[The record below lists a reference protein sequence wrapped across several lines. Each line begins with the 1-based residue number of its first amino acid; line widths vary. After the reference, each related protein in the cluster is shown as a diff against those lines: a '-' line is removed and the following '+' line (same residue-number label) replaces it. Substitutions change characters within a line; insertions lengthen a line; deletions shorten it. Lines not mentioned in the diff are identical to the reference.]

1 MGSMNLKL
9 VAFLFVFLFSAFSS
23 AAILVDGKL
32 DEPEWQEAQKISNFL
47 TVYPNDKS
55 KPKFKTEVR
64 IFSNKKGIY
73 FGFSNEQPIKTQ
85 TVLKH
90 PRDKWWVD
98 ADRNFIMIDFDGNAN
113 SGYEFSITLG
123 DTLRDAIWTNEN
135 EKSSSWDAI
144 WYGKTY
150 QTKTAWFSEVFI
162 PWEVAPMSNLNE
174 EQRKIKVSFM
184 RKHHQANKFYSFP
197 GSWYEQ
203 SPFLSNF
210 STILVE
216 NPSDIK
222 TSRVDYFPY
231 LSFSNNFVENNR
243 KVNFGGEIFWDINS
257 GSKLDV
263 SFNPDF
269 GQVESDDLIVNFSAI
284 ETFYKDK
291 RPFFTENQTLFEITG
306 WNLYFIN
313 TRRIGAIPDKC
324 SPTNET
330 LKGECNNSLIDSS
343 DIDLALRYTQKSQK
357 NEFGFFSAF
366 EANSLYSSGRDYFA
380 GRYRRNIS
388 ELKGSVGY
396 MLTAVDRPSISRE
409 AYVHTID
416 FDFKPTKPT
425 RVYGWLSQSN
435 IKNGPSDIDGTGA
448 RVVVTRGFS
457 DQLFV
462 LGALNYLD
470 EDFDIN
476 DMGYMEEN
484 NKISLGGY
492 LQYINPVKDQ
502 NSKISQT
509 IFRVNGGHNRSTE
522 GYGSGLG
529 INTELEFFMR
539 DNSYISLKC
548 DCTIKR
554 GKNFTETRKYALAPF
569 IESLANYDLQLAYYA
584 PRTDRIRPYVKFGLA
599 TGGYRT
605 DNTSVDLRNETVNF
619 GLGLILNTSSQIRA
633 SLNFFEFQKENNW
646 EVFQRDNL
654 FGYFDKKMISSGLD
668 IDWFPGNNQEF
679 RLKAFVYAIKANNS
693 RAFEVNP
700 SGYMSSS
707 NINVNDFQLSEIAFQ
722 IRYKYEFSPLSN
734 LYVVY
739 TRGGKSSGELQDS
752 FDGLYANAWNKQTLD
767 KLIVKIRYK
776 F

>member
-1 MGSMNLKL
+1 MNLKL
-9 VAFLFVFLFSAFSS
+9 FPFLIVSIFSNFIS
-23 AAILVDGKL
+23 AEIFIDGKL
-32 DEPEWQEAQKISNFL
+32 EELEWQNAQIISDFV

-55 KPKFKTEVR
+55 QPKFKTEVR
-64 IFSNKKGIY
+64 IFSNEKGMY
-73 FGFSNEQPIKTQ
+73 FGFTNVQPIETH
-85 TVLKH
+85 TLLKH

-98 ADRNFIMIDFDGNAN
+98 ADRNFIIIDFDGNAN
-113 SGYEFSITLG
+113 AGYEFSITLG

-135 EKSSSWDAI
+135 EKSESWDAI
-144 WYGKTY
+144 WYGKTR
-150 QTKTAWFSEVFI
+150 QIRTAWFSEVFI
-162 PWEVAPMSNLNE
+162 PWEVAPMNNIGD

-184 RKHHQANKFYSFP
+184 RKHHKENKYYSFP

-203 SPFLSNF
+203 SPYLSKF
-210 STILVE
+210 SSIKVK
-216 NPSDIK
+216 NPSNIK

-231 LSFSNNFVENNR
+231 LSISNNFVENNR
-243 KVNFGGEIFWDINS
+243 KINFGGEIFWDINS
-257 GSKLDV
+257 GAKLDI

-269 GQVESDDLIVNFSAI
+269 GQVESDDLVVNFSAI

-291 RPFFTENQTLFEITG
+291 RPFFTENQTLFDITG

-313 TRRIGAIPDKC
+313 TRRIGGMPDKC
-324 SPTNET
+324 SPNNET
-330 LKGECNNSLIDSS
+330 LKGQCSNSLIDSS
-343 DIDLALRYTQKSQK
+343 DIDLALRYTQKSRE

-380 GRYRRNIS
+380 GRYRRNIP
-388 ELKGSVGY
+388 EAKGNIGY
-396 MLTAVDRPSISRE
+396 MLTAVDRSSINRE

-416 FDFKPTKPT
+416 FDFKPSSPT

-435 IKNGPSDIDGTGA
+435 IKDDSIDSTGIGA
-448 RVVVTRGFS
+448 RLVATRGFS

-492 LQYINPVKDQ
+492 LQYINPIKDSS
-502 NSKISQT
+502 SKISQT

-522 GYGSGLG
+522 GYGNG
-529 INTELEFFMR
+529 IGIDTELELFMR

-548 DCTIKR
+548 NCTIKR
-554 GKNFTETRKYALAPF
+554 GKNFTETRNFALAPY

-584 PRTDRIRPYVKFGLA
+584 PRTDKIRPYVKFGLA

-605 DNTSVDLRNETVNF
+605 ENSNINLRHETVNF
-619 GLGLILNTSSQIRA
+619 GLGLILTTSSKIRA

-654 FGYFDKKMISSGLD
+654 FGYFDKKMITSGLD
-668 IDWFPGNNQEF
+668 IDWFPGSNQEF
-679 RLKAFVYAIKANNS
+679 RLKAFVYGIKANNA
-693 RAFEVNP
+693 RAFEVNQL
-700 SGYMSSS
+700 GYMSSS
-707 NINVNDFQLSEIAFQ
+707 LENVDDFQLSEIAFQ

-739 TRGGKSSGELQDS
+739 TRGGKSSGTLEDS
-752 FDGLYANAWNKQTLD
+752 FDGLYANAWNNQVLD
-767 KLIVKIRYK
+767 KLILKIRYK

>member
-1 MGSMNLKL
+1 MNLKL
-9 VAFLFVFLFSAFSS
+9 SQFLLVFIFSGFSS

-32 DEPEWQEAQKISNFL
+32 DELEWLDAQKISDFL

-55 KPKFKTEVR
+55 KPKVRTEVR
-64 IFSNKKGIY
+64 IFSNEKGIY

-85 TVLKH
+85 TVLRH

-98 ADRNFIMIDFDGNAN
+98 ADRNFIIIDFDGNAN

-162 PWEVAPMSNLNE
+162 PWEVAPMNISKE
-174 EQRKIKVSFM
+174 KQRKIKISFM
-184 RKHHQANKFYSFP
+184 RKYHKENKFYSFP

-243 KVNFGGEIFWDINS
+243 KINFGGEIFWDINS
-257 GSKLDV
+257 GSKLDL
-263 SFNPDF
+263 SINPDF

-313 TRRIGAIPDKC
+313 TRRIGGIPDKC
-324 SPTNET
+324 SPVNET
-330 LKGECNNSLIDSS
+330 LKGECSNSLIDSS

-366 EANSLYSSGRDYFA
+366 EANSLHSSGRDYFA
-380 GRYRRNIS
+380 GRYRRNIP
-388 ELKGSVGY
+388 EARGNVGY

-409 AYVHTID
+409 AYVHTLD
-416 FDFKPTKPT
+416 FDFKPSKPT
-425 RVYGWLSQSN
+425 RVYGWLSSSN
-435 IKNGPSDIDGTGA
+435 IKNYSNDINGIGA
-448 RVVVTRGFS
+448 RIVATRGFS
-457 DQLFV
+457 DQLFI

-492 LQYINPVKDQ
+492 LQYINPIKDKD
-502 NSKISQT
+502 SKISQT

-522 GYGSGLG
+522 GYGNGIGL
-529 INTELEFFMR
+529 NTELEFFMR

-554 GKNFTETRKYALAPF
+554 GKNFTETRNFASAPY
-569 IESLANYDLQLAYYA
+569 IESLANYDLQLAYFA
-584 PRTDRIRPYVKFGLA
+584 PRTDRLRPVVKFGLA

-605 DNTSVDLRNETVNF
+605 DNSNIDLRHETVNF

-668 IDWFPGNNQEF
+668 IDWFPGSNQEF
-679 RLKAFVYAIKANNS
+679 RLKAFVYAIKANNA

-700 SGYMSSS
+700 GGYMTSSAE
-707 NINVNDFQLSEIAFQ
+707 NVSDFQLSEIAFQ

-739 TRGGKSSGELQDS
+739 TRGGKSSGELKDS
-752 FDGLYANAWNKQTLD
+752 FDGLYSNAWNKQTLD

>member
-1 MGSMNLKL
+1 M
-9 VAFLFVFLFSAFSS
+9 
-23 AAILVDGKL
+23 
-32 DEPEWQEAQKISNFL
+32 
-47 TVYPNDKS
+47 
-55 KPKFKTEVR
+55 
-64 IFSNKKGIY
+64 
-73 FGFSNEQPIKTQ
+73 
-85 TVLKH
+85 
-90 PRDKWWVD
+90 
-98 ADRNFIMIDFDGNAN
+98 
-113 SGYEFSITLG
+113 
-123 DTLRDAIWTNEN
+123 
-135 EKSSSWDAI
+135 
-144 WYGKTY
+144 
-150 QTKTAWFSEVFI
+150 
-162 PWEVAPMSNLNE
+162 
-174 EQRKIKVSFM
+174 
-184 RKHHQANKFYSFP
+184 
-197 GSWYEQ
+197 
-203 SPFLSNF
+203 
-210 STILVE
+210 
-216 NPSDIK
+216 
-222 TSRVDYFPY
+222 
-231 LSFSNNFVENNR
+231 
-243 KVNFGGEIFWDINS
+243 
-257 GSKLDV
+257 
-263 SFNPDF
+263 
-269 GQVESDDLIVNFSAI
+269 ESDDLIVNFSAI

-416 FDFKPTKPT
+416 FDFKPSKPT

-435 IKNGPSDIDGTGA
+435 IKNGPNDIDGTGA

-554 GKNFTETRKYALAPF
+554 GKNFTETGKYAMAPF

-605 DNTSVDLRNETVNF
+605 DNTSLDLRHEAVNF

-707 NINVNDFQLSEIAFQ
+707 NINVDDFQLSEIAFQ

>member
-1 MGSMNLKL
+1 MNLKL
-9 VAFLFVFLFSAFSS
+9 IAFLSVFLFSAFSS
-23 AAILVDGKL
+23 ATILVDGKL

-55 KPKFKTEVR
+55 KPKFKTEVK
-64 IFSNKKGIY
+64 IFSNEKGIY
-73 FGFSNEQPIKTQ
+73 FGFTNEQQIQTQ
-85 TVLKH
+85 TVLRH

-113 SGYEFSITLG
+113 TGYEFSITLG

-150 QTKTAWFSEVFI
+150 QTKKAWFSEVFI
-162 PWEVAPMSNLNE
+162 PWEVAPMSNLNV

-184 RKHHQANKFYSFP
+184 RKHHKANKFYSFP

-222 TSRVDYFPY
+222 TARVDYFPY

-243 KVNFGGEIFWDINS
+243 KLNFGGEIFWDINS
-257 GSKLDV
+257 GSKLDL

-343 DIDLALRYTQKSQK
+343 DIDLALRYTHKSQK

-380 GRYRRNIS
+380 GRFRRNIS
-388 ELKGSVGY
+388 EMKGNVGY

-416 FDFKPTKPT
+416 FDFKPSKPT

-448 RVVVTRGFS
+448 RIVVTRGFS

-509 IFRVNGGHNRSTE
+509 IFRINGGHNRSTE
-522 GYGSGLG
+522 GYGSGIG

-554 GKNFTETRKYALAPF
+554 GKNFTETRKYASAPF
-569 IESLANYDLQLAYYA
+569 IESLANYDLQLAYFA

-605 DNTSVDLRNETVNF
+605 DNTSVDLRHETVNF

-700 SGYMSSS
+700 GGYMSSS
-707 NINVNDFQLSEIAFQ
+707 NINVDDFQLSEIAFQ

-752 FDGLYANAWNKQTLD
+752 FDGLYANAWNEQTLD
-767 KLIVKIRYK
+767 KVIVKIRYK